1 MRGKVLIV
9 WVKGGLL
16 GNETMRVFQP
26 SGQRRQCVGQS
37 KHGRAEFACD
47 MERMT
52 SESVG
57 GSDER

>member
-1 MRGKVLIV
+1 MV